1 MARDIKNKQQTGSKL
16 LFLSFDSSL
25 SKNVPNQ
32 DKKKIVV
39 ELFFAKDAC
48 GDLAFLSCF
57 S

>member
-32 DKKKIVV
+32 DKKKNSSGTI
-39 ELFFAKDAC
+39 FR
-48 GDLAFLSCF
+48 
-57 S
+57 